1 MTDNDSLPGLP
12 ATIDVS
18 PDDVDRI
25 AGLPLRAQQ
34 IGALLACGFRPSD
47 IDAAFNLA
55 EGTCSVYKTK
65 YYTNKSLALSPKT
78 RDSIIAAYLRSK
90 SLELVAGITPA
101 KVADAGVGELAKS
114 ATMLMSRAQDLE
126 DNFTGPDRAQ
136 VLSNALSL
144 LAQQSQAQ
152 RVTKE
157 ITDN

>member
-18 PDDVDRI
+18 SEELERVKD
-25 AGLPLRAQQ
+25 LPLRAQQ
-34 IGALLACGFRPSD
+34 IGALLSCGFSPGD
-47 IDAAFNLA
+47 IERAFSLSPNTA
-55 EGTCSVYKTK
+55 SVYKHQYFTK
-65 YYTNKSLALSPKT
+65 KNLDISPTT
-78 RDSIIAAYLRSK
+78 RDKILAAYFRSK
-90 SLELVAGITPA
+90 SVEALTHLTGDKLASAGAGEIA
-101 KVADAGVGELAKS
+101 KTANILMDRAAK
-114 ATMLMSRAQDLE
+114 LE

-157 ITDN
+157 ITDK